1 MNTKYRTLK
10 LLSIQIT
17 GYRGY
22 ILQEYQIPS
31 FCDLVEKLLGSGF
44 TSPPALSKYPDREVF
59 RLRINSG
66 DFKNPWSFKEV
77 YIKRYHVTNLKQK
90 LQTLFYTHKAQK
102 SWRIGRILLK
112 KGILTPRPIAYLTRQ
127 TSFVSGE
134 QILITEGIPN
144 GLSLRDYVRKYVQS
158 SKELQ
163 DNKKAILKKRELIRS
178 VAEFLGRL
186 HLARVYHGD
195 FTAGN
200 IFIERIQDSS
210 ESPLLGQTTLFQVYL
225 IDLDSVRST
234 FWITSRRRIKNLD
247 ELGRNFLD
255 LQVFST
261 SDRIRFLKYYLNT
274 YIKESKT
281 FRELF
286 NEVFQRTQFRLK
298 KHHQLF
304 LRSEEVE
311 KSRC

>member
-1 MNTKYRTLK
+1 MK
-10 LLSIQIT
+10 
-17 GYRGY
+17 
-22 ILQEYQIPS
+22 PS
-31 FCDLVEKLLGSGF
+31 
-44 TSPPALSKYPDREVF
+44 DR
-59 RLRINSG
+59 L
-66 DFKNPWSFKEV
+66 W
-77 YIKRYHVTNLKQK
+77 IKK
-90 LQTLFYTHKAQK
+90 
-102 SWRIGRILLK
+102 
-112 KGILTPRPIAYLTRQ
+112 
-127 TSFVSGE
+127 
-134 QILITEGIPN
+134 
-144 GLSLRDYVRKYVQS
+144 
-158 SKELQ
+158 
-163 DNKKAILKKRELIRS
+163 ILKKRELIRS
-178 VAEFLGRL
+178 VAEFLGKL

-210 ESPLLGQTTLFQVYL
+210 ESPLLGQTTLFRVYL